1 MRDRGVKKKQRCK
14 IYAPS
19 YHIFVLGESGE
30 ESNLFFE
37 AWKGRD
43 CGESV
48 IIIFKS
54 TSFQKTFLWR
64 SVLGR
69 LYQGLIF
76 FEWILN
82 VERGI
87 FLLTEDL
94 QYFYSFTVY
103 TIDHTPK
110 RRIWSHLENNKTNS
124 LFSRTG
130 GGGCNII
137 ETPPPLNIEPPP
149 PKHRNP
155 PYHYEQKLRILY
167 GKLAFFLQFS

>member
-1 MRDRGVKKKQRCK
+1 MYIKNLVLSHENGPTFIYYIFVKTIFVRKNKLIERQRSQKKQRCK

-94 QYFYSFTVY
+94 QYFYSFTLS
-103 TIDHTPK
+103 TIPQNAEYGPTLRTTKLTLCFPEPEGG
-110 RRIWSHLENNKTNS
+110 HLLK
-124 LFSRTG
+124 
-130 GGGCNII
+130 
-137 ETPPPLNIEPPP
+137 
-149 PKHRNP
+149 
-155 PYHYEQKLRILY
+155 ILCSN
-167 GKLAFFLQFS
+167 F